1 MLFEVLL
8 TLSIRFFLF
17 DFVLFKGLRNYLK
30 PKGYLFRKLLS
41 CPFCQGFWSGLGVF
55 LTTHLITFNLSFLL
69 LMLSFGFVT
78 AYLSMM
84 TTAIFYPL
92 IDKFE
97 RNYGTVEKNNDDK

>member
-1 MLFEVLL
+1 MLFQILL

-30 PKGYLFRKLLS
+30 TKGYFFRKLLS

-69 LMLSFGFVT
+69 PMLSFSFVT

-97 RNYGTVEKNNDDK
+97 KNYHTLG